1 MTDRA
6 GEYIEKTRHPDTA
19 AAGRENG
26 PGGKDPLTT
35 PLRDGRL
42 LRADFGKFKVWLQGR
57 FPAGGK
63 AAEEI
68 QKTRVSGLYTL
79 AATLGIAEKDLAAA
93 VAEFLQLPYHQHA
106 DFEEFVTDILPREFC
121 RWNYV
126 APILDREAAPA
137 FLISNPFDWE
147 LLDVLKKNTAANMP
161 LQLIIVEP
169 LYIRALLDKMSDKVK
184 LKTAGAARGE
194 EPAAPEEN
202 DSVPAPI
209 TMPVI
214 EDVGPVSAAD
224 VEKRPVV
231 HVANNILYTAVMER
245 ASDIH
250 IEPKEKETL
259 VRFRVDGDLQDIFRL
274 KRQTG
279 VMVISRLKALAGL
292 DIAERLKPQDGAV
305 EIMVGKRTFKLRLA
319 TTSTPSGESL
329 IIRVLEPTAKPKDLS
344 ELGMTKEQVGLMM
357 DFATRRYGLILV
369 VGPTGAGKTTTI
381 YSFLSQVDTKT
392 RSLISVEDPVEYR
405 IPEANQQQV
414 NEKAGV
420 TFDALLKS
428 SVRQDPDILYLGE
441 IRDPFS
447 ARISVDFAST
457 GHMTISTLHTNNATT
472 AIFRLERLGVSRE
485 VMSEGLL
492 GIIAQRLLKKL
503 CPHCKRVAPITAR
516 EAEMLRPFLDEPPA
530 YVAHP
535 VGCPKCREGYFGRE
549 GVYEIIAFDADL
561 LERIRTG
568 VPISEL
574 REFIHRR
581 GDYLISHHAAQKVKD
596 LVFPVKDV
604 YDKILVEEIQ
614 LGPKEE
620 EIKAEQKGETPQKTG
635 APRILVVEDDE
646 DNQLLISRI
655 LTAQGYDVS
664 VAGDGIDALMALGTK
679 EFDLILSDIN
689 MPNLDGFKLLE
700 IMNQKGIQAPL
711 MFLTARADEEDE
723 VKGLE
728 LGALD
733 YLKKPIKK
741 DALLMRVKRALVRS
755 GRG

>member
-1 MTDRA
+1 
-6 GEYIEKTRHPDTA
+6 
-19 AAGRENG
+19 
-26 PGGKDPLTT
+26 
-35 PLRDGRL
+35 
-42 LRADFGKFKVWLQGR
+42 
-57 FPAGGK
+57 
-63 AAEEI
+63 
-68 QKTRVSGLYTL
+68 
-79 AATLGIAEKDLAAA
+79 
-93 VAEFLQLPYHQHA
+93 
-106 DFEEFVTDILPREFC
+106 
-121 RWNYV
+121 
-126 APILDREAAPA
+126 
-137 FLISNPFDWE
+137 
-147 LLDVLKKNTAANMP
+147 
-161 LQLIIVEP
+161 
-169 LYIRALLDKMSDKVK
+169 
-184 LKTAGAARGE
+184 
-194 EPAAPEEN
+194 
-202 DSVPAPI
+202 
-209 TMPVI
+209 
-214 EDVGPVSAAD
+214 
-224 VEKRPVV
+224 
-231 HVANNILYTAVMER
+231 
-245 ASDIH
+245 
-250 IEPKEKETL
+250 
-259 VRFRVDGDLQDIFRL
+259 
-274 KRQTG
+274 
-279 VMVISRLKALAGL
+279 
-292 DIAERLKPQDGAV
+292 
-305 EIMVGKRTFKLRLA
+305 
-319 TTSTPSGESL
+319 
-329 IIRVLEPTAKPKDLS
+329 
-344 ELGMTKEQVGLMM
+344 
-357 DFATRRYGLILV
+357 
-369 VGPTGAGKTTTI
+369 
-381 YSFLSQVDTKT
+381 VDTKT

-614 LGPKEE
+614 LSPKEE